1 MIQITKFDIQGL
13 LLIEPK
19 VFVDERGYFKETFHA
34 TKYADFGIEGSFVQ
48 DNESK
53 SGKFIVRGLHLQDP
67 PFAQGKLI
75 RVVAGSVFDVA
86 VDIRVGSPTYGRFQS
101 VILSSENHLQ
111 FWIPPGF
118 AHGFMALE
126 DNTIINYKCTGFYNS
141 SAERTIMWND
151 PDLAIPWPGP
161 SSVVSSKD
169 NRGEFLSGFKSNF
182 NLKL

>member
-1 MIQITKFDIQGL
+1 MQVTKFGIEGL
-13 LLIEPK
+13 LLIEPR
-19 VFVDERGYFKETFHA
+19 VFVDDRGYFKETFHA
-34 TKYADFGIEGSFVQ
+34 ARYAEAGIDGNFVQ
-48 DNESK
+48 DNESM
-53 SGKFIVRGLHLQDP
+53 SGKYIVRGLHLQDP

-75 RVVAGSVFDVA
+75 RVIAGSIFDVA
-86 VDIRVGSPTYGRFQS
+86 VDVRVGSATYGKFQS
-101 VILSSENHLQ
+101 VVLSAQNHLQ

-169 NRGEFLSGFKSNF
+169 NRGEFLRMFQSKF

>member
-1 MIQITKFDIQGL
+1 MIQVTKFGIEGL
-13 LLIEPK
+13 LLIEPR
-19 VFVDERGYFKETFHA
+19 VFVDDRGYFKETFHA
-34 TKYADFGIEGSFVQ
+34 ARYAEAGIDGNFVQ
-48 DNESK
+48 DNESM
-53 SGKFIVRGLHLQDP
+53 SGKYIVRGLHLQDP

-75 RVVAGSVFDVA
+75 RVIAGSIFDVA
-86 VDIRVGSPTYGRFQS
+86 VDVRVGSATYGKFQS
-101 VILSSENHLQ
+101 VVLSAQNHLQ

-169 NRGEFLSGFKSNF
+169 NRGEFLRMFQSKF